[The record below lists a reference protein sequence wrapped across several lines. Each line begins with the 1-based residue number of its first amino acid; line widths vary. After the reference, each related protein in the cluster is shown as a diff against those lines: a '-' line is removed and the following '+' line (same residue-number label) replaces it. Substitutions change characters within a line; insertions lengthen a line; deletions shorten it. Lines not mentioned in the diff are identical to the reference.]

1 MDLNSCG
8 KIPDQGSSLATKI
21 LLIMKLSVA
30 LCLITC
36 VQIYAKGYA
45 QLVTLSEKEVP
56 VTQVFEQIRKQTGYS
71 FFYKENLVKDLKV
84 SVAITDA
91 DITDAL
97 KIIFENQPISY
108 TVVGKT
114 IVLKRQSVK
123 KAGASVPITIKGR
136 VLDENGEPMIGV
148 SIKIK
153 GLSIGTTTDVN
164 GYFSLTAEENAVL
177 LVAFIGYTTQEIP
190 VDKRSEINITLQPA
204 ASSLDEV
211 VVVGYGTQ
219 SKRNISTAVSNLNAE
234 DLIRSSSTTTAGAL
248 TGKMPGV
255 STRARDSRPGRGINL
270 EIRNMGRPLYVI
282 DGIPYGGNASRNW
295 LGTSTVS
302 GEDAFNA
309 LSLEDIESISILKD
323 AAAAVYGL
331 RAANGVVLVTTKKGS
346 KDNAKIRINSYYG
359 IQNLTRF
366 PELATAGQYVRGLVE
381 AAQNQG
387 GNPAALYSKEELA
400 KWESGTE
407 PGYKSYDY
415 YDIIMRKNVPQYNL
429 NANVSGGTEQS
440 TYYLSLGRTTQEATM
455 KDFDYTRD
463 NFQANLESK
472 ISKRLTVGTQASGRL
487 ERTRDVGLPGGDGY
501 FASIL
506 SLFSSIPT
514 YGPYANDNPE
524 YMNSLP
530 NRPDLN
536 PALFERDIA
545 GFKDNFTKNMNINLF
560 TEYKFDF
567 GLSAKATYSY
577 NYTHLDFNGF
587 QYSYDFY
594 TYNRNND
601 TYNLGGGQSAR
612 WRFESQ
618 TESAS
623 RYGQFML
630 NYTKKFGSHNLSS
643 VLAYE
648 RSDYDWSEK
657 WSNTAPTNNYIP
669 FKTLSELTGYG
680 EGWNYQARSGYIGRI
695 DYSFR
700 DKYMLGLFGRY
711 DASYLYAQG
720 KRWGFFPGASLAWRV
735 TDEPFFGKLKN
746 IVNDLKLRVSAGQTG
761 SEAGVAMFGY
771 LPGYNYNQGIA
782 VLDGKNVI
790 GARPRGL
797 PITNLSWE
805 KNTTYNAGIDAT
817 FLQNKFSLTADV
829 FRKIISGRPAG
840 RYDVLL
846 PSEAGYT
853 LPNENLNKDEYR
865 GVEGML
871 TYTSKIGTL
880 NYNIGVNATYS
891 RFRNMETYKPRF
903 GNSWNQYRNS
913 IEDRWGGIWWGY
925 QAVGR
930 FQSEEE
936 IRNHPIDNDGQNNR
950 NQLPGDIIYKD
961 VNGDGVINGM
971 DERPI
976 GFPTGWAPM
985 LSFGSNIGLQWKGF
999 NLNMDFAGAT
1009 MQSWF
1014 QDFELRNAFHAGG
1027 TSPAYLLTDR
1037 WHRADPYD
1045 PNSEWISG
1053 KYPAIRKGTSANNGR
1068 NSDFWLHDVRFIRLK
1083 NLELGYTLP
1092 KNLTNRLRTDR
1103 IRFYLSSS
1111 NLFSI
1116 DNLRELGVDPEIE
1129 ARAAV
1134 VYPQQRTFLAGFN
1147 LTF

>member
-1 MDLNSCG
+1 M
-8 KIPDQGSSLATKI
+8 I
-21 LLIMKLSVA
+21 
-30 LCLITC
+30 
-36 VQIYAKGYA
+36 
-45 QLVTLSEKEVP
+45 TLSEKETP
-56 VTQVFEQIRKQTGYS
+56 VAQVLKQIQKQTGHN
-71 FFYKENLVKDLKV
+71 FFYKESLVKDLKV
-84 SVAITDA
+84 SVEITKA
-91 DITDAL
+91 DIKDAL
-97 KIIFENQPISY
+97 EVILENQPISY
-108 TVVGKT
+108 CIVGNT
-114 IVLKRQSVK
+114 IVLK
-123 KAGASVPITIKGR
+123 KAPMNASTTAPITVKGR
-136 VLDENGEPMIGV
+136 VVDEKGEPLIGV
-148 SIKIK
+148 TIKVK
-153 GLSIGTTTDVN
+153 GRPMGVSTNEN
-164 GYFSLTAEENAVL
+164 GYFTLQVEDDAVL
-177 LVAFIGYTTQEIP
+177 VVAYIGFVTQEIP
-190 VDKRSEINITLQPA
+190 INKRSEINITLQPST
-204 ASSLDEV
+204 SSLDEV

-219 SKRNISTAVSNLNAE
+219 SKRNVTTAVSTVKAE
-234 DLIRSSSTTTAGAL
+234 DLVRSSSTTTAGAI

-255 STRARDSRPGRGINL
+255 STRAKDSRPGRGINL

-323 AAAAVYGL
+323 AAAAIYGL
-331 RAANGVVLVTTKKGS
+331 RAANGVVLVTTKKGT
-346 KDNAKIRINSYYG
+346 KNNAKVRVNSYYG

-366 PELATAGQYVRGLVE
+366 PELANASQYARGLVE
-381 AAQNQG
+381 AWQNAA
-387 GNPAALYSKEELA
+387 NPNAAVPYTKEELA

-429 NANVSGGTEQS
+429 NANVSGGTQQS
-440 TYYLSLGRTTQEATM
+440 TYYLSLGRTMQEATM
-455 KDFDYTRD
+455 KDFDYNRS

-472 ISKRLTVGTQASGRL
+472 INKRLTVGTQTSGRL

-501 FASIL
+501 FSSIL

-514 YGPYANDNPE
+514 SGPYANDNPE
-524 YMNSLP
+524 YMNAIP

-536 PALFERDIA
+536 PALFKRDIA
-545 GFKDNFTKNMNINLF
+545 GFKDNYTKNMNINLF

-594 TYNRNND
+594 TYNRNDD
-601 TYNLGGGQSAR
+601 TYKLGGGQSAR
-612 WRFESQ
+612 WRLEAQ

-630 NYTKKFGSHNLSS
+630 NYAKKFGSHNLSS

-648 RSDYDWSEK
+648 RSDYDWNEK
-657 WSNTAPTNNYIP
+657 WSNTAPTNNYVP

-680 EGWNYQARSGYIGRI
+680 EGWNYQARI

-711 DASYLYAQG
+711 DASYLYADG
-720 KRWGFFPGASLAWRV
+720 KRWGFFPGASAGWRISE
-735 TDEPFFGKLKN
+735 EPFFGKLKN
-746 IVNDLKLRVSAGQTG
+746 LVNDLKLRASIGQTG
-761 SEAGVAMFGY
+761 SEAGVSMFGY
-771 LPGYNYNQGIA
+771 LDGYTYHQGSS
-782 VLDGKNVI
+782 VLDQKFVVGL
-790 GARPRGL
+790 RPRGM
-797 PITNLSWE
+797 PVTDLSWE
-805 KNTTYNAGIDAT
+805 KNTTYNAGVDLK
-817 FLQNKFSLTADV
+817 FLNSKFSVTADI
-829 FRKIISGRPAG
+829 FRKTISGRPAG

-865 GVEGML
+865 GADGML
-871 TYTSKIGTL
+871 TFTSKVGSL

-961 VNGDGVINGM
+961 VNGDGVINTM

-1027 TSPAYLLTDR
+1027 NSPGYLLTDR

-1045 PNSEWISG
+1045 PNSEWIPG
-1053 KYPAIRKGTSANNGR
+1053 KYPAIRKGTSENNGR
-1068 NSDFWLHDVRFIRLK
+1068 NSDFWLHDVRFIRLR

-1092 KNLTNRLRTDR
+1092 KSMTSRLRSDR
-1103 IRFYLSSS
+1103 IRFYLSGS